1 MRADARAFFD
11 QFGFPIDP
19 DVPISALSI
28 AEQQLVELAKALSVD
43 ARVIVLDEPTATLTQ
58 REISALFALLKR
70 LKSRG
75 IGIIYISHRLEE
87 IREIGDRVTVLR
99 DGRQVGTWSVAEIST
114 EDLIGAMV
122 GRRINVSG
130 ENDRRSDASSSEI
143 VLSVRDAST
152 ADKLQN
158 VSIELHKGEIL
169 GLAGLVGSGRTEL
182 ARAVFGADPLKSGE
196 IRIKGETIRSQS
208 CGKSIGL
215 GMGFLPEDRKAE
227 GLLLNFSN
235 RKNISLASLP
245 KFSRAGFLRSGHEE
259 KTAVDFIRRL
269 DIRTT
274 GPDQEARLL
283 SGGNQ
288 QKVVLAKWL
297 QTGADIL
304 IFDEPTRG
312 IDVGAKEEFYRMIL
326 ECADRGAGVI
336 VISSELTELMRL
348 CDRIVVLREGR
359 IAGELPRRDFD
370 SERLLTFAFGQS
382 R

>member
-1 MRADARAFFD
+1 M
-11 QFGFPIDP
+11 
-19 DVPISALSI
+19 
-28 AEQQLVELAKALSVD
+28 
-43 ARVIVLDEPTATLTQ
+43 
-58 REISALFALLKR
+58 
-70 LKSRG
+70 KSRG

-143 VLSVRDAST
+143 VLSVRNAST

-227 GLLLNFSN
+227 GLLLKFSN

-370 SERLLTFAFGQS
+370 FERLLTFAFGQS